1 MTDKVKILLTG
12 VFMLGNIPKRRH
24 IEQSDHKI
32 MFLLTEASALFY
44 ANKNKMSITKVNTS
58 PLIK

>member
-1 MTDKVKILLTG
+1 MSSYARKYTKK
-12 VFMLGNIPKRRH
+12 KAQ
-24 IEQSDHKI
+24 QSDQI
-32 MFLLTEASALFY
+32 MFLVTEAFALFY